1 MGAGHHHLPGE
12 RFSATVTF
20 PNKSTT
26 LEVAGLLLGS
36 HPEDRISRKPLR
48 RTHSVWPPPPN
59 IPVAPLQGFPVSTA
73 EWLRTGSAI
82 RCITV
87 TPLNSAFKEIRDVE
101 GGTGQDAGLKRA
113 LKWFLKD
120 SFQKNVHTKGIRHT

>member
-1 MGAGHHHLPGE
+1 MRGGGAPPPPGE
-12 RFSATVTF
+12 RVSAAVTF

-36 HPEDRISRKPLR
+36 YPEERISRKPLR
-48 RTHSVWPPPPN
+48 RTHSVCLSPHV
-59 IPVAPLQGFPVSTA
+59 PVAPLQGFPVSTA

-82 RCITV
+82 RWITV

-101 GGTGQDAGLKRA
+101 GGT
-113 LKWFLKD
+113 
-120 SFQKNVHTKGIRHT
+120 